1 MSAGP
6 EEYEAL
12 RSDETQF
19 AVLPGHER
27 AGEDEVLVRTDRFVV
42 VSKDG
47 PGGVGTARAV
57 PTLALP

>member
-1 MSAGP
+1 MGP

-27 AGEDEVLVRTDRFVV
+27 AGED
-42 VSKDG
+42 
-47 PGGVGTARAV
+47 
-57 PTLALP
+57 